1 MNRLV
6 KKSLNFRQVLFLC
19 FREAIEDYLVIFG
32 LALLLALILGIE
44 LDTAGKNASRPFA
57 SGMEC
62 MIIDTCSALCLIY
75 PNSNL
80 QINASVI
87 TLLWFDEDF

>member
-1 MNRLV
+1 MIPAV
-6 KKSLNFRQVLFLC
+6 KL
-19 FREAIEDYLVIFG
+19 
-32 LALLLALILGIE
+32 E
-44 LDTAGKNASRPFA
+44 LDTAGKNASQPFA

-80 QINASVI
+80 QIY
-87 TLLWFDEDF
+87 